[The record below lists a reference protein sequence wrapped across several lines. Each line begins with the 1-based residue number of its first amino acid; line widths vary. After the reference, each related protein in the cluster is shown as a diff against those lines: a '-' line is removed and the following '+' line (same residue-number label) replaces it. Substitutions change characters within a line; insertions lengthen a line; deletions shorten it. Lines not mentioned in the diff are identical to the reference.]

1 MPLIRISHAA
11 SHDPGTKER
20 IIEEVTAAYAAAA
33 GCDPSKVWLLMEEVP
48 REDWGTGGTSLAAK
62 DQLAALG

>member
-11 SHDPGTKER
+11 SHDAAAKEH
-20 IIEEVTAAYAAAA
+20 IIREVTAAYAAAA
-33 GCDPSKVWLLMEEVP
+33 SCDPSKVWLLLEEVP

-62 DQLAALG
+62 DRLAPAS